1 MRGRGSGLP
10 QLHVEGGRPEEERLV
25 RGKRRRGRGDWG
37 GGGGR
42 MKRGW

>member
-1 MRGRGSGLP
+1 MP

-37 GGGGR
+37 GGGRQDEERLVR
-42 MKRGW
+42 MG